1 MKTAA
6 YSVAT
11 FWISA
16 VLAVTTAQADI
27 IGPQASGTSK
37 ELVVPDA
44 LLPELDEAVATQ
56 LKPLMQLYASN
67 DYAGFKTAYAK
78 ISATTDTLP
87 AVEVFWAKLL
97 ITNNRTGDAH
107 KVLEEY
113 IRDHTEDPEAFMTM
127 GILAIRTGRFT
138 DAWLNLLYS
147 QRLMDKELLPKGRVK
162 LVALTMLEA
171 RTIVAESRRQWN
183 EADQMYQKLQA
194 LKPEDQSIKWRYG
207 RSQVLAGNHKQGHQT
222 MVQACQADAKLPT
235 ATLAVAQLLVDTTN
249 WSKDSEAKSKVESW
263 YQQAIAEIETDDKAI
278 VAYFKWLVLDNR
290 PEDVKTKF
298 DTLPDA
304 IKKIREV
311 ALIRSV
317 AARYLNDLA
326 TAESLLTALHQDK
339 PDDLEVADQ
348 LALVLIESTDEAKRG
363 RALQLSERNFRA
375 ASEVEQVAATAAWV
389 QLQLGSSDVADRI
402 LSQLASRGPL
412 SPQTTYYIAELLKKS
427 GKDVDSKR
435 LHQIAVDTVGIFPQR
450 SKVKELLAAKP

>member
-6 YSVAT
+6 YSVVT

-16 VLAVTTAQADI
+16 VLAVTIAQADI

-37 ELVVPDA
+37 ELVVPEA
-44 LLPELDEAVATQ
+44 LLPELDEAVAAQ

-67 DYAGFKTAYAK
+67 DFAGFKTAYAK

-97 ITNNRTGDAH
+97 ITSNRTGDAH

-113 IRDHTEDPEAFMTM
+113 IRDHTEDPEAYMTM

-183 EADQMYQKLQA
+183 EADQMYQKLLA
-194 LKPEDQSIKWRYG
+194 LKPEDQSFKWRYG

-235 ATLAVAQLLVDTTN
+235 ATLAVAQILADTTS
-249 WSKDSEAKSKVESW
+249 WLKDSEAKSKVESW
-263 YQQAIAEIETDDKAI
+263 YQQAIQENASDDKAI
-278 VAYFKWLVLDNR
+278 VAYYKWLVLDNR
-290 PEDVKTKF
+290 PEDVKAKF

-375 ASEVEQVAATAAWV
+375 ASEVEQVAATAAWI

-435 LHQIAVDTVGIFPQR
+435 LYQIAVDTAGIFPQR
-450 SKVKELLAAKP
+450 SKVKELLATKP